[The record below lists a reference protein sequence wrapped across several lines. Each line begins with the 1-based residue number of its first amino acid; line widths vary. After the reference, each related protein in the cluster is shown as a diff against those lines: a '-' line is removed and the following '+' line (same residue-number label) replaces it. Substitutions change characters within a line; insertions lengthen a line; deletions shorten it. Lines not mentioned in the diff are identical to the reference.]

1 MAEVTGE
8 AHNIRRLREIEEGCP
23 QLLRSL
29 PYMTNLKRYI
39 FEYVLL
45 VSAVVLSVT
54 GFWNIFFSP
63 EASPTPYH
71 FFHVITVFVWLILLL
86 LQLNLIG
93 KKQFLS
99 HKRVG
104 LLILFFGPLLVATT
118 AVMTIHS
125 ANKGVISGKGDP
137 LFVQNVMGTFELAI
151 LILLA
156 FVVRKRRALHGAFLL
171 STVLA
176 FVGVALFFTLLGF
189 VPQFKI
195 EGPETFYRFAYAAIT
210 GLVLRF
216 IIGMLFFLKD
226 RRNNWPLLVT
236 GMLPASSI
244 AIGAILESY
253 GLIQPATAFVGSF
266 NEIITFG
273 GTFIVLL
280 IALLLT
286 GILDKKRVD
295 LQGQNSAERFA
306 STGI

>member
-1 MAEVTGE
+1 
-8 AHNIRRLREIEEGCP
+8 
-23 QLLRSL
+23 
-29 PYMTNLKRYI
+29 MTNLRKYR
-39 FEYVLL
+39 FEYALVIGAMV
-45 VSAVVLSVT
+45 VSAA
-54 GFWNIFFSP
+54 GFWNIFFGP
-63 EASPTPYH
+63 EAKPSSYH

-93 KKQFLS
+93 KKGFLS
-99 HKRVG
+99 HKRIG
-104 LLILFFGPLLVATT
+104 LLILFFGPLFVATT

-137 LFVQNVMGTFELAI
+137 LFVQNVMGTVEVAV

-176 FVGVALFFTLLGF
+176 FTGVALFFTLLAF

-210 GLVLRF
+210 GLVMRL
-216 IIGMLFFLKD
+216 IIGLLFFIKD

-236 GMLPASSI
+236 GIMPATSI
-244 AIGAILESY
+244 LVGAILERYELMNSS
-253 GLIQPATAFVGSF
+253 TAFVGSL

-273 GTFIVLL
+273 GSFVIMVLL
-280 IALLLT
+280 LLST
-286 GILDKKRVD
+286 GLLNKKEVVI
-295 LQGQNSAERFA
+295 QGQ
-306 STGI
+306 G

>member
-1 MAEVTGE
+1 
-8 AHNIRRLREIEEGCP
+8 
-23 QLLRSL
+23 
-29 PYMTNLKRYI
+29 MTNLRKYR
-39 FEYVLL
+39 FEYAL
-45 VSAVVLSVT
+45 VIGAMVVSVT
-54 GFWNIFFSP
+54 GFWNIFFAPGAKPS
-63 EASPTPYH
+63 AYH

-216 IIGMLFFLKD
+216 IIGILFFLKD

-236 GMLPASSI
+236 GVMPASSLL
-244 AIGAILESY
+244 IGAILESY
-253 GLIQPATAFVGSF
+253 ELIAPSTAFVGSF
-266 NEIITFG
+266 NEIVTFG
-273 GTFIVLL
+273 GSFVIMLVL
-280 IALLLT
+280 LLLT
-286 GILDKKRVD
+286 GVLDKREVVI
-295 LQGQNSAERFA
+295 QGQSRNKRFA
-306 STGI
+306 PIRIF

>member
-1 MAEVTGE
+1 
-8 AHNIRRLREIEEGCP
+8 
-23 QLLRSL
+23 
-29 PYMTNLKRYI
+29 MTNLRKYR
-39 FEYVLL
+39 FEYVL
-45 VSAVVLSVT
+45 VIGVMVASVT
-54 GFWNIFFSP
+54 GFWNIFFGR
-63 EASPTPYH
+63 EAKPSTYH

-93 KKQFLS
+93 KKGFLS
-99 HKRVG
+99 HKRIG

-137 LFVQNVMGTFELAI
+137 FFVGNVMGTVELAI

-176 FVGVALFFTLLGF
+176 FVGIALFFSFLAF

-195 EGPETFYRFAYAAIT
+195 EGPETSYRFAYAAIT
-210 GLVLRF
+210 GLVIRL
-216 IIGMLFFLKD
+216 IIGILFFIKD

-236 GMLPASSI
+236 GLMPLSSI
-244 AIGAILESY
+244 LVGAILEKY
-253 GLIQPATAFVGSF
+253 ELIPSSTAFVGSF

-273 GTFIVLL
+273 VSFVIMLVL
-280 IALLLT
+280 LLLT
-286 GILDKKRVD
+286 GILCTKKAVIH
-295 LQGQNSAERFA
+295 GQS
-306 STGI
+306 

>member
-1 MAEVTGE
+1 
-8 AHNIRRLREIEEGCP
+8 
-23 QLLRSL
+23 
-29 PYMTNLKRYI
+29 MTNLKKYR
-39 FEYVLL
+39 FEYLL
-45 VSAVVLSVT
+45 IIGAMALSIT
-54 GFWNIFFSP
+54 GFWNIFLGP
-63 EASPTPYH
+63 EAKPSAYH
-71 FFHVITVFVWLILLL
+71 YFHIITVFVWLILLL

-99 HKRVG
+99 HKRIG

-125 ANKGVISGKGDP
+125 ANKGVISGRGDP
-137 LFVQNVMGTFELAI
+137 LFVQNVMGTFELAV

-176 FVGVALFFTLLGF
+176 FAGVALFFSLLAF

-210 GLVLRF
+210 GLVIRL
-216 IIGMLFFLKD
+216 IIGILFFLKD

-236 GMLPASSI
+236 GIMPASSI
-244 AIGAILESY
+244 VVGAILERY
-253 GLIQPATAFVGSF
+253 QLIDPSTAFVGSF

-273 GTFIVLL
+273 GSFVIMLVL
-280 IALLLT
+280 LLLT
-286 GILDKKRVD
+286 GILDTKKAVV
-295 LQGQNSAERFA
+295 QGQ
-306 STGI
+306 G

>member
-1 MAEVTGE
+1 
-8 AHNIRRLREIEEGCP
+8 
-23 QLLRSL
+23 
-29 PYMTNLKRYI
+29 MTNLRKYR
-39 FEYVLL
+39 FEYALVIGAMV
-45 VSAVVLSVT
+45 VSAA
-54 GFWNIFFSP
+54 GFWNIFFGP
-63 EASPTPYH
+63 EAKPSAYH

-93 KKQFLS
+93 KKGFLS
-99 HKRVG
+99 HKRIG
-104 LLILFFGPLLVATT
+104 LLILFFGPLFVATT

-137 LFVQNVMGTFELAI
+137 LFVQNVMGTVEVAV

-176 FVGVALFFTLLGF
+176 FTGVALFFTLLAF

-210 GLVLRF
+210 GLVIRL
-216 IIGMLFFLKD
+216 IIGILFFIKD

-236 GMLPASSI
+236 GVMPASSI
-244 AIGAILESY
+244 LLSAILERYELMNPS
-253 GLIQPATAFVGSF
+253 TAFVGSF

-273 GTFIVLL
+273 VSFVIMLVLL
-280 IALLLT
+280 LST
-286 GILDKKRVD
+286 GILATKNAVMPVENIEEDTENGRI
-295 LQGQNSAERFA
+295 A
-306 STGI
+306 I